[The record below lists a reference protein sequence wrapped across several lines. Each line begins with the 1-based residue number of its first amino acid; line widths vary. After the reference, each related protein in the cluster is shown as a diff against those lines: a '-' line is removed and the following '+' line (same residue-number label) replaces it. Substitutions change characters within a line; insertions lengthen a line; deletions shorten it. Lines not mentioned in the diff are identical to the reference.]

1 MMKETLMGV
10 LVTLTLAT
18 PAQAE
23 KAEDS
28 IECLAQNIYFEARSQ
43 SLAGQMAVGLVT
55 RNRVL
60 DKRFPNSFCEVV
72 YQGPTRPSWKR
83 DGTYYPVRHKC
94 QFSWY
99 CDGKADKIVDE
110 SAYQQA
116 HRVATYIIRSKDSFD
131 ITDGATHYHAYYV
144 KPSWAKSKKRIAKIE
159 DHIFYTWKTK

>member
-1 MMKETLMGV
+1 MKETLMGV

-60 DKRFPNSFCEVV
+60 DKRFPNSFCEL
-72 YQGPTRPSWKR
+72 TKR
-83 DGTYYPVRHKC
+83 FFLSHCLIKLSFC
-94 QFSWY
+94 QPASFS
-99 CDGKADKIVDE
+99 C
-110 SAYQQA
+110 S
-116 HRVATYIIRSKDSFD
+116 S
-131 ITDGATHYHAYYV
+131 
-144 KPSWAKSKKRIAKIE
+144 
-159 DHIFYTWKTK
+159 